1 MSTTVPPPN
10 AAPPATQERNEIKV
24 VSHSNLFYWW
34 PVWAVGF
41 LMAILTAIDN
51 SRMVTVPPGTKAY
64 KEVTADGEKH
74 EGLVLPKGKHVQRVN
89 PKDLE
94 SSTKD
99 PWVHMSSSKNY
110 GVIFCVTLLICIVIT
125 NVPLRGMW
133 SLVAIIF
140 IIMLSLI
147 FALFDLWERI
157 FFYLDLLDVRINM
170 GGYLLISGS
179 LFILWLVVLLVF
191 DQQIYIVFTPGQF
204 KVRTEIGGGEKVYDV
219 VGMKLERQRSD
230 LFRHMILG
238 LGSGDLIVKTAGASS
253 EHFDLPN
260 VLFIS
265 KKVQH
270 DRGHAPEAEGRRLQ
284 LSGSEAIGESGPAA
298 VERNSFRSSSGRN
311 GMNSV
316 LPHRAETPGAGTAC
330 ARPLMLDRGGD
341 PAVMSSLNG

>member
-1 MSTTVPPPN
+1 
-10 AAPPATQERNEIKV
+10 
-24 VSHSNLFYWW
+24 
-34 PVWAVGF
+34 
-41 LMAILTAIDN
+41 
-51 SRMVTVPPGTKAY
+51 
-64 KEVTADGEKH
+64 
-74 EGLVLPKGKHVQRVN
+74 
-89 PKDLE
+89 
-94 SSTKD
+94 
-99 PWVHMSSSKNY
+99 MSSSKNY

-265 KKVQH
+265 KKVQMIE
-270 DRGHAPEAEGRRLQ
+270 DMLQ
-284 LSGSEAIGESGPAA
+284 KRKVVGS
-298 VERNSFRSSSGRN
+298 N
-311 GMNSV
+311 
-316 LPHRAETPGAGTAC
+316 
-330 ARPLMLDRGGD
+330 
-341 PAVMSSLNG
+341 